1 MTTNFDLSRSS
12 LLMEQYQREMEIID
26 AALQDESQDE
36 HEERL
41 NLVSYSW
48 SLSCACF
55 QCETLAVEVP
65 VSASVVSARL

>member
-1 MTTNFDLSRSS
+1 MTTNFDFSRSS
-12 LLMEQYQREMEIID
+12 LILEQYHREMEIID

-41 NLVSYSW
+41 SLVSRSW
-48 SLSCACF
+48 SLSCVCF
-55 QCETLAVEVP
+55 QCEVLAVDVP